1 MEWIWTDCASLGKH
15 FRDQRLDP
23 TQRLMCVRRGG
34 GGVNDTQF
42 ELLSWSCK
50 HIVIRFQINCF
61 KGTSE
66 EVSLGNPPNSLKL
79 KPFTLLSD
87 LNHFDSLHIQNLM
100 HPCLV
105 SSAVICL
112 LAY

>member
-23 TQRLMCVRRGG
+23 TRRLMCVRRGG

-50 HIVIRFQINCF
+50 HIVIRSQTAPDQLLQRDVRVSET
-61 KGTSE
+61 GQSTTQSRSE
-66 EVSLGNPPNSLKL
+66 EK
-79 KPFTLLSD
+79 
-87 LNHFDSLHIQNLM
+87 QNETGTVHTAL
-100 HPCLV
+100 
-105 SSAVICL
+105 I
-112 LAY
+112 